1 MALTFAS
8 GSRAVPHSMAHD
20 DVHCA
25 VHDAFMPLPPY
36 TRIREGEVYEL
47 GLGVSNCSHRARSRP
62 LSETSESVER
72 VCEATSAEGT
82 VRSRI
87 PWDLP
92 VMEEMMF
99 EKVSRLTRRTFF
111 KCAGTAVATT
121 ALLGQNTLSTYAA
134 SSSSQEALQSSASG
148 VGLNVVL
155 VHGSFVDAS
164 SWSKVVALLQ
174 AQQYNALAVQ
184 IPLTS
189 LADDIAVTRQ
199 ALASISGPTI
209 LVGHSYAGMV
219 ITNAGTNVSN
229 LIGLVYAAAYAPEQ
243 GESHNDLTAKFTP
256 APISK
261 HVVPSY
267 RSGFRWVDPPAFPPD
282 FIQDVPLPVAR
293 VLAVSQKP
301 FAPLCFSTPSGAPA
315 WKQVPSWYLVS
326 KNDRTI
332 NPDLERFMAKRIGA
346 TTIEIASSHASP
358 VSHPEDVFQLI
369 LAASRKR

>member
-1 MALTFAS
+1 
-8 GSRAVPHSMAHD
+8 
-20 DVHCA
+20 
-25 VHDAFMPLPPY
+25 
-36 TRIREGEVYEL
+36 
-47 GLGVSNCSHRARSRP
+47 
-62 LSETSESVER
+62 
-72 VCEATSAEGT
+72 
-82 VRSRI
+82 
-87 PWDLP
+87 
-92 VMEEMMF
+92 
-99 EKVSRLTRRTFF
+99 
-111 KCAGTAVATT
+111 
-121 ALLGQNTLSTYAA
+121 
-134 SSSSQEALQSSASG
+134 
-148 VGLNVVL
+148 
-155 VHGSFVDAS
+155 
-164 SWSKVVALLQ
+164 VVALLQ

-332 NPDLERFMAKRIGA
+332 NPDLQRFMAKRIGA

>member
-1 MALTFAS
+1 MNTFDGYSPLLIVHFSSFDVLTPYRPFSAKLFHPS
-8 GSRAVPHSMAHD
+8 VN
-20 DVHCA
+20 
-25 VHDAFMPLPPY
+25 LP
-36 TRIREGEVYEL
+36 
-47 GLGVSNCSHRARSRP
+47 A
-62 LSETSESVER
+62 
-72 VCEATSAEGT
+72 
-82 VRSRI
+82 
-87 PWDLP
+87 
-92 VMEEMMF
+92 MEEMMF
-99 EKVSRLTRRTFF
+99 EKVSRFTRRTFF
-111 KCAGTAVATT
+111 KGAGTAVATT
-121 ALLGQNTLSTYAA
+121 ALLGQNTLSAYAA

-174 AQQYNALAVQ
+174 TQQYNALAVQ

-261 HVVPSY
+261 HVIPSY
-267 RSGFRWVDPPAFPPD
+267 RSGFRWVDPPAFPAD

>member
-1 MALTFAS
+1 
-8 GSRAVPHSMAHD
+8 
-20 DVHCA
+20 
-25 VHDAFMPLPPY
+25 
-36 TRIREGEVYEL
+36 
-47 GLGVSNCSHRARSRP
+47 
-62 LSETSESVER
+62 
-72 VCEATSAEGT
+72 
-82 VRSRI
+82 
-87 PWDLP
+87 
-92 VMEEMMF
+92 
-99 EKVSRLTRRTFF
+99 
-111 KCAGTAVATT
+111 
-121 ALLGQNTLSTYAA
+121 
-134 SSSSQEALQSSASG
+134 
-148 VGLNVVL
+148 
-155 VHGSFVDAS
+155 
-164 SWSKVVALLQ
+164 
-174 AQQYNALAVQ
+174 
-184 IPLTS
+184 
-189 LADDIAVTRQ
+189 
-199 ALASISGPTI
+199 
-209 LVGHSYAGMV
+209 MV

-243 GESHNDLTAKFTP
+243 GESHNDLTAKFSP

-261 HVVPSY
+261 HVIPSY

-346 TTIEIASSHASP
+346 TTLEIASSHASP